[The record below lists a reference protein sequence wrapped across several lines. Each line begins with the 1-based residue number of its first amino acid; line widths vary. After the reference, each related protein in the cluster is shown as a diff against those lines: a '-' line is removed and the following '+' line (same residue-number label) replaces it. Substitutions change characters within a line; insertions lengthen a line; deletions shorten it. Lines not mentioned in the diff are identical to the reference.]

1 MVGMVLSAGQTVIPG
16 GWMGAEG
23 SPTPVVLIDLTL
35 LLYTLPEMRLGHCA
49 PAPKLKLF
57 WRRRSLKRP
66 MPPRTAIFPS
76 PKTSYAKPTRG
87 SGIVLAAENPWGVPE
102 QGSQTSP
109 SGANT
114 FRGSPFRKPLL
125 KLMVGFWEASYL
137 LGSTEYSVHVP
148 SPPGVP
154 PRTDRKSTR
163 LNSSHLGI
171 SYAVFCL

>member
-1 MVGMVLSAGQTVIPG
+1 MVGMVLSAGQTVMPG

-23 SPTPVVLIDLTL
+23 SPTPVVLMAP
-35 LLYTLPEMRLGHCA
+35 TLPLTTVPLMRLGHCA

-87 SGIVLAAENPWGVPE
+87 CGIVLAGENPAGVPA

-114 FRGSPFRKPLL
+114 VLGSPTRKPLL
-125 KLMVGFWEASYL
+125 KFMAGLLEASCL
-137 LGSTEYSVHVP
+137 LGP
-148 SPPGVP
+148 
-154 PRTDRKSTR
+154 
-163 LNSSHLGI
+163 
-171 SYAVFCL
+171 

>member
-66 MPPRTAIFPS
+66 MPPRTDILPS

-87 SGIVLAAENPWGVPE
+87 SGIVLARENPGLVPA
-102 QGSQTSP
+102 QGSQISP

-114 FRGSPFRKPLL
+114 ALGSPTRKPLV
-125 KLMVGFWEASYL
+125 KLRAGALEALYL
-137 LGSTEYSVHVP
+137 LISTLYSVQVP

-154 PRTDRKSTR
+154 PRTW
-163 LNSSHLGI
+163 
-171 SYAVFCL
+171 V